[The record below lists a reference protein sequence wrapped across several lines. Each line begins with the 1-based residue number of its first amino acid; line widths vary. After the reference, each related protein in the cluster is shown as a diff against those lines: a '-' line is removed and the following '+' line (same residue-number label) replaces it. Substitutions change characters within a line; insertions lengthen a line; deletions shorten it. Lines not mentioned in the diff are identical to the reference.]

1 MIKNIV
7 VTGGAGYIGS
17 HTVVELVKSGFNPII
32 IDNFSNSDPSVI
44 NRLEKI
50 CNRKITVLNL
60 DCTNEEKISNCI
72 KWENVDGIIHFA
84 AFKSVSES
92 FKMKEMYFFNNIES
106 TNNLLK
112 IIKNYKIKCFVF
124 SSSCT
129 VYGEPKHLPVK
140 ETTKLKTPSSPYGQ
154 TKKICEN
161 LIVSSK
167 IKNYT
172 ILRYFNPIGAHDSS
186 LIGENP
192 LDVPNNLVPLICEC
206 AIGKRKK
213 IIIYGDDYSTLDGT
227 CIRDYIHVSDLAEA
241 HVLALK
247 KMIKN
252 SDLKKIYNIGLS
264 KGISVLQLIN
274 LFEKSN
280 NLKINYDFGKRR
292 DGDIEK
298 IFADCSLA
306 KKELNWIPKKTIAQA
321 LIDAWNWE
329 KNKKNYK

>member
-32 IDNFSNSDPSVI
+32 IDNFSNSNPSVI

-92 FKMKEMYFFNNIES
+92 FKMKEKYFFNNIES

-161 LIVSSK
+161 LIVSSN
-167 IKNYT
+167 INNYT
-172 ILRYFNPIGAHDSS
+172 ILRYFNPIGAHNSS

-292 DGDIEK
+292 NGDIEK

-306 KKELNWIPKKTIAQA
+306 KKELSWIPKKTIAQA

>member
-1 MIKNIV
+1 MTKNIV

-17 HTVVELVKSGFNPII
+17 HTVVELVKSGYNPII
-32 IDNFSNSDPSVI
+32 IDNFSNSNPSVI

-50 CNRKITVLNL
+50 CNRKITFLNL
-60 DCTNEEKISNCI
+60 DCTDEEKISNNI
-72 KWENVDGIIHFA
+72 KWKNIDGIIHFA

-92 FKMKEMYFFNNIES
+92 FKKREDYFFNNIES
-106 TNNLLK
+106 TNTLLK

-129 VYGEPKHLPVK
+129 VYGDPKHLPVK
-140 ETTKLKTPSSPYGQ
+140 ETTELQTPSSPYGE

-161 LIVSSK
+161 LITSSK

-172 ILRYFNPIGAHDSS
+172 ILRYFNPIGAHSSS

-213 IIIYGDDYSTLDGT
+213 ITIYGNDYSTVDGT

-247 KMIKN
+247 NMIKN
-252 SDLKKIYNIGLS
+252 TDLKKIYNIGLS

-274 LFEKSN
+274 LFEKNN
-280 NLKINYDFGKRR
+280 NLKIHYDFGKRR

-306 KKELNWIPKKTIAQA
+306 KKELNWTPKKTIAQA